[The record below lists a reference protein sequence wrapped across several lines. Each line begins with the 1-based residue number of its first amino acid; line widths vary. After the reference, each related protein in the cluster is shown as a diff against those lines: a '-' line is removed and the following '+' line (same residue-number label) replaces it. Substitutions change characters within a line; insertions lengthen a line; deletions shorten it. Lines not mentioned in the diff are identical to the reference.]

1 MSLGRAVVD
10 DLSSRTVPRTA
21 WLAGAALLHG
31 AASPVTRRAFTRA
44 HMLLPRAPPVCPCAC
59 TYEAQPRAAIYLP
72 RTSRSTQARAL
83 LRAVQQLVTLGTR
96 TLTPAPSPT
105 ATPNRNPNPIPNPN
119 PVAYAQ
125 SANLDRNRSPT
136 PTPTLTLTR
145 WPMINLLTYCLAPLP
160 LLAYWSIHG
169 GDSLLGDSGGGA
181 AQHWAYFTSSAGAA
195 VVVGLPLVL
204 YHNRVIEGGA
214 ALMDIAGFL
223 LLCATVGLGVA
234 FHREGDGDALF
245 G

>member
-1 MSLGRAVVD
+1 MVKMLTLA
-10 DLSSRTVPRTA
+10 LTV
-21 WLAGAALLHG
+21 
-31 AASPVTRRAFTRA
+31 
-44 HMLLPRAPPVCPCAC
+44 
-59 TYEAQPRAAIYLP
+59 AQPLP
-72 RTSRSTQARAL
+72 L
-83 LRAVQQLVTLGTR
+83 
-96 TLTPAPSPT
+96 
-105 ATPNRNPNPIPNPN
+105 
-119 PVAYAQ
+119 
-125 SANLDRNRSPT
+125 
-136 PTPTLTLTR
+136 TLTLTR

-214 ALMDIAGFL
+214 ALMEIAGFL

>member
-1 MSLGRAVVD
+1 
-10 DLSSRTVPRTA
+10 
-21 WLAGAALLHG
+21 
-31 AASPVTRRAFTRA
+31 
-44 HMLLPRAPPVCPCAC
+44 MLLSTTPEVLSAGIECDVGKNGAK
-59 TYEAQPRAAIYLP
+59 T
-72 RTSRSTQARAL
+72 TS
-83 LRAVQQLVTLGTR
+83 
-96 TLTPAPSPT
+96 
-105 ATPNRNPNPIPNPN
+105 N
-119 PVAYAQ
+119 
-125 SANLDRNRSPT
+125 
-136 PTPTLTLTR
+136 
-145 WPMINLLTYCLAPLP
+145 
-160 LLAYWSIHG
+160 SIHG

-214 ALMDIAGFL
+214 ALMDIAGCL